1 MEEPNNVFRNEDQL
15 FLSPEDP
22 ELLRSVQSFVV
33 NDDKFWLAFDEK
45 LSEEQYL
52 TVHESV
58 VALVKRS
65 RINYLW

>member
-22 ELLRSVQSFVV
+22 ELLCSVQSFVV